1 MMTPQFKGT
10 LKSFAVNI
18 FELQDKSAEQNLW
31 ELLDV
36 IGAYFGKI
44 SGPDVILESIDRLG
58 KMISTFISEEKP
70 KGFALNFLYNIPSS
84 D

>member
-1 MMTPQFKGT
+1 M
-10 LKSFAVNI
+10 
-18 FELQDKSAEQNLW
+18 AEQSLW

-44 SGPDVILESIDRLG
+44 TGPDLILESIDRLG

-70 KGFALNFLYNIPSS
+70 KGFAFNFFHDMPSS